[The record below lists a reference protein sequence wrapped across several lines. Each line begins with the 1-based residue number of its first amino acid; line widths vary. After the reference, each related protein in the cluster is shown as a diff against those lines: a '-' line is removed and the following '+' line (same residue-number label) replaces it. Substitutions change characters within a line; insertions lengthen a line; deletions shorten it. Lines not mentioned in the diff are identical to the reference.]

1 MVVLVNDGG
10 RDRHSILDI
19 LAAERLLAV
28 VVLDD
33 PAAAEPLGEALLNG
47 GLRCIEVT
55 LRTESALEVI
65 ATMAANTE
73 RVVGAGTVLTVDQ
86 VDRVIDAGA
95 RFVVSPG
102 LDMDVVRRCQERG
115 VAVVPGVATATEIQ
129 RALTAGVTTVK
140 LFPAGLLG
148 GPAMVKALAAPFRAV
163 RFIPTGAIDASTA
176 AGYLELA
183 SVLAIGGS
191 WMVPPEALRSGNW
204 PRVEELAREA
214 VAIARKTE
222 SR

>member
-1 MVVLVNDGG
+1 MVERVTDGSAEK
-10 RDRHSILDI
+10 DALLDI
-19 LAAERLLAV
+19 IATERLLAV

-33 PAAAEPLGEALLNG
+33 PAAAEPLGSALLNS

-55 LRTESALEVI
+55 LRTESALDAI
-65 ATMAANTE
+65 ATMAANSE

-86 VDRVIDAGA
+86 VDRVVDAGA

-102 LDMDVVRRCQERG
+102 LDLDVVRRCQERG
-115 VAVVPGVATATEIQ
+115 VAVFPGVATATEIQ
-129 RALTAGVTTVK
+129 RALAAGVTTVK
-140 LFPAGLLG
+140 FFPAGLLG
-148 GPAMVKALAAPFRAV
+148 GPAMVKALAAAFRAI
-163 RFIPTGAIDASTA
+163 RFIPTGGIDANSA

-191 WMVPPEALRSGNW
+191 WMVPAEALRSGNW
-204 PRVEELAREA
+204 TRVEDLAREA
-214 VAIARKTE
+214 VAIARKAE